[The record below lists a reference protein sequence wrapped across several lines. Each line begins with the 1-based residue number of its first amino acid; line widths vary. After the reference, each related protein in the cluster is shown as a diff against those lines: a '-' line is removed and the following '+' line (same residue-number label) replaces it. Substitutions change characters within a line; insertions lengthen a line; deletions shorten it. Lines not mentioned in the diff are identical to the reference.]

1 MNFFNSQN
9 PYGNSLFQ
17 QIQRASVPTQ
27 SNPFMTQYGLSPV
40 NIQQPAPQAPNY
52 AMTTGNA
59 DDPGRTRVMV
69 STPASTP
76 TVRSGG
82 SGGGAGSGSASSLT
96 SSLSSSVTSGAPSA
110 TTSSRVPVQYTLG
123 VPDDPRINEAIARVS
138 GFADMS
144 PNSLQARVAALMAP
158 QEAMAQRQIDSGV
171 TRALSAQGIL
181 PTGGLAE
188 KMRSDI
194 SAPIMGQLALARV
207 DAMDRYTNQG
217 LDANRSLLQT
227 LTALQEAQRNQK
239 LNEAELDIR
248 REDLGLRRDEAQR
261 QAERDRLQNQ
271 SLQQQI
277 EMARLAYQQ
286 AANPYRPDQVNYLN
300 ASAPGGLQSGSGG
313 SAGSGGAQMIGGF
326 PVSGPASSSA
336 IVNQND
342 ARAAAAY
349 AGMTNEPTPSA
360 LGAAQAAERQ
370 GNGWGNAASSLSG
383 LVPQRAQLGFNPNNP
398 FGDATSAGGSIM
410 LDGGFGFRAS
420 DQFNPNLASQGIG
433 AGGSYNAGDYAR
445 SAADMAYQAAIGRY

>member
-1 MNFFNSQN
+1 MNPFGNMSLFGASPAQDSLRQQIENSKVN
-9 PYGNSLFQ
+9 LFQ
-17 QIQRASVPTQ
+17 QG
-27 SNPFMTQYGLSPV
+27 M
-40 NIQQPAPQAPNY
+40 APNY
-52 AMTTGNA
+52 TPPPPPAPRPYAIMGG
-59 DDPGRTRVMV
+59 DPYAAGRTAAMGAIA
-69 STPASTP
+69 TPQNPLSSQRTASP
-76 TVRSGG
+76 SSSSSSSSTVRSAT
-82 SGGGAGSGSASSLT
+82 ST
-96 SSLSSSVTSGAPSA
+96 SSPASPGSVSSA
-110 TTSSRVPVQYTLG
+110 VPTQYTLG
-123 VPDDPRINEAIARVS
+123 VPDDPRINEAIGRVS
-138 GFADMS
+138 GFANMD

-217 LDANRSLLQT
+217 LDANRGLLQT

-239 LNEAELDIR
+239 LNEAELGIR

-271 SLQQQI
+271 TLQQQI

-313 SAGSGGAQMIGGF
+313 SAGSGGAQMIGGM
-326 PVSGPASSSA
+326 PVTGPSSSSQ
-336 IVNQND
+336 IGQQQQRYSQSD
-342 ARAAAAY
+342 F
-349 AGMTNEPTPSA
+349 TPTPSA
-360 LGAAQAAERQ
+360 LGAHQAA
-370 GNGWGNAASSLSG
+370 
-383 LVPQRAQLGFNPNNP
+383 QRAQLGFNPGNP
-398 FGDATSAGGSIM
+398 FGDATSAAGGIM

-433 AGGSYNAGDYAR
+433 AGGSYNAGSYAR

>member
-1 MNFFNSQN
+1 
-9 PYGNSLFQ
+9 
-17 QIQRASVPTQ
+17 VPT
-27 SNPFMTQYGLSPV
+27 
-40 NIQQPAPQAPNY
+40 
-52 AMTTGNA
+52 
-59 DDPGRTRVMV
+59 
-69 STPASTP
+69 
-76 TVRSGG
+76 
-82 SGGGAGSGSASSLT
+82 
-96 SSLSSSVTSGAPSA
+96 
-110 TTSSRVPVQYTLG
+110 QYTLG
-123 VPDDPRINEAIARVS
+123 VPDDPRINEAIGRVS
-138 GFADMS
+138 GFADMN
-144 PNSLQARVAALMAP
+144 PNSLQARVSALMAP

-188 KMRSDI
+188 KLRSDI

-217 LDANRSLLQT
+217 LDANRGLLQT

-239 LNEAELDIR
+239 LNEAELGIR

-271 SLQQQI
+271 TLQQQI

-326 PVSGPASSSA
+326 PVTGPSSSSG

-342 ARAAAAY
+342 ARAEAAY
-349 AGMTNEPTPSA
+349 AGTQNNPTPSA
-360 LGAAQAAERQ
+360 LGAYQAAQRQ
-370 GNGWGNAASSLSG
+370 
-383 LVPQRAQLGFNPNNP
+383 QLGFNPSNP
-398 FGDATSAGGSIM
+398 FGDATSAAGSVM

-433 AGGSYNAGDYAR
+433 AGGAYNAGGYAR
-445 SAADMAYQAAIGRY
+445 SAADMAYNAAIGRY

>member
-1 MNFFNSQN
+1 MNFFNQQN

-59 DDPGRTRVMV
+59 DDPGRTRVMASNV
-69 STPASTP
+69 TPTP
-76 TVRSGG
+76 TVRTGG
-82 SGGGAGSGSASSLT
+82 SGSGAGSGSASSLT
-96 SSLSSSVTSGAPSA
+96 SSLSSSVTSGAPRA
-110 TTSSRVPVQYTLG
+110 TTSSSVPVQYTLG

-138 GFADMS
+138 GFADMN

-217 LDANRSLLQT
+217 LDANRGLLQT

-239 LNEAELDIR
+239 LNEAELGIR

-300 ASAPGGLQSGSGG
+300 ASAPGGLQQG
-313 SAGSGGAQMIGGF
+313 AGGAGGAAGGGQTIGGMA
-326 PVSGPASSSA
+326 VTGPTSSSQ
-336 IVNQND
+336 IGQQQQRYTQGD
-342 ARAAAAY
+342 FQ
-349 AGMTNEPTPSA
+349 TTPSA

-433 AGGSYNAGDYAR
+433 AGGSYDAGSYAR